1 MGTSAGVIPLRA
13 ACSWLSPVPNMCSWS
28 THNVSHTRRTKK
40 AWPTGGTIS
49 PRLWQRGIDARRPT
63 LRCTIPVSRIRVVWI
78 NRHSASFI
86 AWRLW
91 SDNSST
97 LSDTQLADRTATVVP
112 TPAETKQ
119 RNPPTSA
126 SKKHQPSG
134 SPKPSLQDALAASR
148 ADLTEAQRSRADLQD
163 RLARVSSEL
172 EKHRK
177 RSSQDSRRMNAI
189 DGERTQLQLR
199 LKDRDE
205 ELRGKAK
212 LLDVS

>member
-1 MGTSAGVIPLRA
+1 M
-13 ACSWLSPVPNMCSWS
+13 
-28 THNVSHTRRTKK
+28 
-40 AWPTGGTIS
+40 
-49 PRLWQRGIDARRPT
+49 
-63 LRCTIPVSRIRVVWI
+63 
-78 NRHSASFI
+78 
-86 AWRLW
+86 
-91 SDNSST
+91 
-97 LSDTQLADRTATVVP
+97 
-112 TPAETKQ
+112 
-119 RNPPTSA
+119 
-126 SKKHQPSG
+126 
-134 SPKPSLQDALAASR
+134 QDALAASR